1 MRRKPHPAINDI
13 RDREKRR
20 ALYDD
25 DPELLQQQAAV
36 MQNLGRKRMII
47 LVCRDEAVYA
57 LLGIFDDM
65 YFSAYFEHPAADLLC
80 QGAVEHGNEAKRYHK
95 QVYAHS
101 DKPQNRE
108 SHTAGAE
115 FRKTEK
121 KSNDIEKYQHY
132 LVHRS
137 VEKREKRRLTCRDPV
152 TRHMIYDKGLTSG
165 CRRSESRII
174 KIGRRIKQSVKDRNL
189 CAERLQC
196 HTCKPSIAVEI
207 NKRGKKAYAQHGK
220 IRLGDAFGN
229 LPEVK
234 VEVKI
239 YARDTDEY
247 EYQQHVQ

>member
-1 MRRKPHPAINDI
+1 
-13 RDREKRR
+13 
-20 ALYDD
+20 
-25 DPELLQQQAAV
+25 
-36 MQNLGRKRMII
+36 
-47 LVCRDEAVYA
+47 
-57 LLGIFDDM
+57 
-65 YFSAYFEHPAADLLC
+65 
-80 QGAVEHGNEAKRYHK
+80 
-95 QVYAHS
+95 
-101 DKPQNRE
+101 
-108 SHTAGAE
+108 
-115 FRKTEK
+115 
-121 KSNDIEKYQHY
+121 
-132 LVHRS
+132 
-137 VEKREKRRLTCRDPV
+137 
-152 TRHMIYDKGLTSG
+152 MIYDKGLTSG